1 MKSGSS
7 LVFVH
12 CLPIGVIF
20 PPEFPEYI
28 DVVWGGGEIPSLQ
41 DFHSN
46 SQIIPNFWEGDWFEN
61 PLLVNILM
69 AKPYFF
75 FSPK

>member
-1 MKSGSS
+1 
-7 LVFVH
+7 V
-12 CLPIGVIF
+12 
-20 PPEFPEYI
+20 
-28 DVVWGGGEIPSLQ
+28 GGKKKIPSLQ

-46 SQIIPNFWEGDWFEN
+46 SQIIPDFWEGDWFEN

-69 AKPYFF
+69 ARPYFF